1 MTKTPSRSVVEDIKR
16 PVRNGRG
23 GSPRANG
30 PVPNLG
36 LGLGLGHGMMTRGS
50 IDGGGRNSHTLA
62 RGAHGERRGWGHLHV
77 KLWGKFQCSK
87 LLNLLLQP
95 SIFLRQILAAPFQYF
110 AVHLGLLQLSPEI
123 NFNKI
128 KLQNKHYIKSNYFIF
143 VTLYFVTNLAL
154 LFWNHTSTCLGRS
167 PSCFASANFC
177 FCKTLKLNKSN

>member
-30 PVPNLG
+30 PVPN

-95 SIFLRQILAAPFQYF
+95 SIFLRQILAAPFQKLTVNF
-110 AVHLGLLQLSPEI
+110 RLLQLGPE
-123 NFNKI
+123 NFSQKKKI
-128 KLQNKHYIKSNYFIF
+128 S
-143 VTLYFVTNLAL
+143 
-154 LFWNHTSTCLGRS
+154 
-167 PSCFASANFC
+167 
-177 FCKTLKLNKSN
+177 